1 MESAESLFAQSWE
14 ELQTRAWQTRA
25 ANFPSRLGLA
35 VPGARKYDTECYTN
49 TPHRFA
55 AISLTGKSCALDCAH
70 CNRQLLETMYPAPTP
85 QDLRELAHRLKAQG
99 CEGVLISGGAD
110 ARGAVPLRR
119 HLPAIAEM
127 KALGLTVIVHTGLID
142 TPTAQGLRDA
152 GVDQALFDVIG
163 DSDTIREVYGLPYTP
178 ADYERSLAT
187 LRRAGLTVAPHVVIG
202 LHYGQLRGELNAL
215 EIICRVGADVLV
227 LVVLRPL
234 PGSNMA
240 ETTPPTAESVGKL
253 AAVARLMMPRTKLT
267 LGCARPAGRLGARMG
282 QLSVKAGVNIV
293 AYPHPNTVRLAADLG
308 LETEFVESCCT
319 VVDTGRRKTE

>member
-1 MESAESLFAQSWE
+1 MESAESLFTQPWE
-14 ELQTRAWQTRA
+14 ELQTRAWQTRV
-25 ANFPSRLGLA
+25 ANFPPLLGLA

-49 TPHRFA
+49 TPHHFA

-70 CNRQLLETMYPAPTP
+70 CNRQLLETMYPAPSP
-85 QDLRELAHRLKAQG
+85 QDLRQLARRLKAQG

-142 TPTAQGLRDA
+142 APTAQGLHEA

-163 DSDTIREVYGLPYTP
+163 HSDTIREVYGLPYTP
-178 ADYERSLAT
+178 QDYERSLAT
-187 LRRAGLTVAPHVVIG
+187 LRQAGLTIAPHVVIG

-215 EIICRVGADVLV
+215 EIIRRVGADVLV

-234 PGSNMA
+234 PGSAMA
-240 ETTPPTAESVGKL
+240 ETTPPTAESVGKIT
-253 AAVARLMMPRTKLT
+253 AVARLMMPRTKLT
-267 LGCARPAGRLGARMG
+267 LGCARPAGRLGAQMG
-282 QLSVKAGVNIV
+282 QQAIKSGVNIV
-293 AYPHPNTVRLAADLG
+293 AYPHPDTVRLAKKLG
-308 LETEFVESCCT
+308 LKTEFIESCCT
-319 VVDTGRRKTE
+319 LLPTI